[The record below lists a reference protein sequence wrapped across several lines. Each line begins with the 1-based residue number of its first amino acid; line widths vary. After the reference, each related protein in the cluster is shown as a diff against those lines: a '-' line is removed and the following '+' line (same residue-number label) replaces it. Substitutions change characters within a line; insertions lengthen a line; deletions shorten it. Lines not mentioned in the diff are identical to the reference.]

1 MLLNKSASILKS
13 DVDVPIYSQAA
24 VSIREKKGCF
34 MKLRMALAAMVL
46 AAGAFSV
53 SAQDR
58 TPIYVYTDSDT
69 NISDFWTNFI
79 IPAFEE
85 AHPEYEVV
93 LTITRGV
100 GGGNA
105 DIAGRALAALET
117 GDDPQ
122 ADFFEQIGVDSVQE
136 WVDAELFLEITEEN
150 VPNIANVIE
159 ATNRLPQEIPYRGSQ
174 VLLAYNSDLVAEED
188 LPTTYAE
195 LIEWIQANPGQFVY
209 NRPDRGGSGA
219 AMVTRA
225 IFEVTGRDPS
235 VFIPGT
241 ADEALIGQFPAAW
254 ELLGS
259 IHDAIYE
266 NGSYP
271 AGNTPV
277 LELLA
282 NGSVSMITA
291 WSDQGLQ
298 AYNLGI
304 LPESTRFAQL
314 QDLPFTGGYT
324 NAAIPSNAGN
334 LEGALALAN
343 FLLTTEIQET
353 IVQEIGG
360 FPAISWEDLP
370 AELQTQYTNVITDT
384 VPTWPGGE
392 YTAAM
397 VEGWYNN
404 VATNIDPA
412 S

>member
-1 MLLNKSASILKS
+1 
-13 DVDVPIYSQAA
+13 
-24 VSIREKKGCF
+24 
-34 MKLRMALAAMVL
+34 MKLRLSLLIIGILLLGV
-46 AAGAFSV
+46 FSV
-53 SAQDR
+53 SAQER

-85 AHPEYEVV
+85 QYPEYEVIQ
-93 LTITRGV
+93 TIVRGV
-100 GGGNA
+100 GNGNA
-105 DIAGRALAALET
+105 DIANRALAALET

-122 ADFFEQIGVDSVQE
+122 VDLIENLQADAAQE

-159 ATNRLPQEIPYRGSQ
+159 ATNRLPQELPYRGSQ
-174 VLLAYNSDLVAEED
+174 VLLAYNSEVVPED
-188 LPTTYAE
+188 EVPTTYAE
-195 LIEWIQANPGQFVY
+195 LIEWIQNHPGQFVY
-209 NRPDRGGSGA
+209 NRPDRGGSGQ

-235 VFIPGT
+235 LFVPG
-241 ADEALIGQFPAAW
+241 EANEELIEQFSEAW
-254 ELLGS
+254 DLLAS
-259 IHDAIYE
+259 IHDSIYE
-266 NGSYP
+266 GGAYP

-291 WSDQGLQ
+291 WSDQALQ
-298 AYNLGI
+298 AYNLGL

-314 QDLPFTGGYT
+314 QDLPFTGGY
-324 NAAIPSNAGN
+324 ASSVIPRNSSN

-343 FLLTTEIQET
+343 FLLTPEIQEI
-353 IVQEIGG
+353 IVREIGG
-360 FPAISWEDLP
+360 FPSISWEDLP
-370 AELQTQYTNVITDT
+370 EELQSEYTSVITDT
-384 VPTWPGGE
+384 VPTWPGGA
-392 YTAAM
+392 YSAAM

-404 VATNIDPA
+404 VATNIDRE

>member
-1 MLLNKSASILKS
+1 
-13 DVDVPIYSQAA
+13 
-24 VSIREKKGCF
+24 
-34 MKLRMALAAMVL
+34 MKLRFALAAAALTLM
-46 AAGAFSV
+46 AGAFSV

-58 TPIYVYTDSDT
+58 SPIYVYTDSDT
-69 NISDFWTNFI
+69 NVSDFWTNFI

-85 AHPEYEVV
+85 AHPEYEIV

-122 ADFFEQIGVDSVQE
+122 VDFFEQLAVDSQQA
-136 WVDAELFLEITEEN
+136 WVDAELFLELNEEN
-150 VPNIANVIE
+150 VPGLANVIE
-159 ATNRLPQEIPYRGSQ
+159 ATNRLPQELPYRGSQ
-174 VLLAYNSDLVAEED
+174 VLLAYNSEVVAAED
-188 LPTTYAE
+188 VPTTYAE

-241 ADEALIGQFPAAW
+241 ADETLIGQFPAAW

-259 IHDAIYE
+259 IHDSIYE

-291 WSDQGLQ
+291 WSDQSLQ

-304 LPESTRFAQL
+304 LPETTAFAQL

-324 NAAIPSNAGN
+324 YASIPSNASN
-334 LEGALALAN
+334 LEGALALAD
-343 FLLTTEIQET
+343 FLLSLEMQQT
-353 IVQEIGG
+353 IVEEIGG
-360 FPAISWEDLP
+360 FPAVAWDLLP
-370 AELQTQYTNVITDT
+370 AELQSQYTNVITDT

-392 YTAAM
+392 YSAAM

>member
-1 MLLNKSASILKS
+1 MKSRFIFVALLLMLASAFG
-13 DVDVPIYSQAA
+13 VV
-24 VSIREKKGCF
+24 
-34 MKLRMALAAMVL
+34 
-46 AAGAFSV
+46 
-53 SAQDR
+53 AQDR
-58 TPIYVYTDSDT
+58 SPIYVYVDSDT

-93 LTITRGV
+93 LTLTRGV

-105 DIAGRALAALET
+105 DIANRALAALET
-117 GDDPQ
+117 GEDPQ
-122 ADFFEQIGVDSVQE
+122 VDLFEQLPVDAQQA
-136 WVDAELFLEITEEN
+136 WVDANLFYEITEEN

-174 VLLAYNSDLVAEED
+174 VLLAYNSEMVAEED
-188 LPTTYAE
+188 VPTTYAE
-195 LIEWIQANPGQFVY
+195 LIEWIQNNPGQFVY

-235 VFIPGT
+235 IFIPGT
-241 ADEALIGQFPAAW
+241 EDQELIGQFPAAW

-304 LPESTRFAQL
+304 LPESIRFAQL

-324 NAAIPSNAGN
+324 YASIPSNASN
-334 LEGALALAN
+334 LEGALTLAN
-343 FLLTTEIQET
+343 FLLEVEIQEL
-353 IVQEIGG
+353 IVREIGG
-360 FPAISWEDLP
+360 FPAIAWDMLP
-370 AELQTQYTNVITDT
+370 DELQTQYTSVITDT
-384 VPTWPGGE
+384 VPTWPGGA

-404 VATNIDPA
+404 VATNIDR
-412 S
+412 SS

>member
-1 MLLNKSASILKS
+1 
-13 DVDVPIYSQAA
+13 
-24 VSIREKKGCF
+24 
-34 MKLRMALAAMVL
+34 MKLRFAVVAVLMLLVSAFGAA
-46 AAGAFSV
+46 
-53 SAQDR
+53 AQDR
-58 TPIYVYTDSDT
+58 SPIYVYTDSDT
-69 NISDFWTNFI
+69 NISDFWTNFV

-85 AHPEYEVV
+85 AYPEYEVI

-122 ADFFEQIGVDSVQE
+122 VDLFEQLAVDSQQA
-136 WVDAELFLEITEEN
+136 WVDANLFLEITEEN

-174 VLLAYNSDLVAEED
+174 VLLAYNSETVEAED
-188 LPTTYAE
+188 VPTTYAE
-195 LIEWIQANPGQFVY
+195 LIEWIQNNPGQFVY

-225 IFEVTGRDPS
+225 IFEVTGQDPS
-235 VFIPGT
+235 IFIPGT
-241 ADEALIGQFPAAW
+241 EDEELIGQFPAAW

-259 IHDAIYE
+259 IHDSIYE

-291 WSDQGLQ
+291 WSDQALQ

-304 LPESTRFAQL
+304 LPESIRFAQL

-324 NAAIPSNAGN
+324 YASIPSNASN
-334 LEGALALAN
+334 LEGALTLAN
-343 FLLTTEIQET
+343 FLLELDMQET
-353 IVQEIGG
+353 IVEEIGG
-360 FPAISWEDLP
+360 FPAVAWDLLP
-370 AELQTQYTNVITDT
+370 AEFQSQYTDVITDT
-384 VPTWPGGE
+384 VPTWPGGA